1 MVWTCRRRLFY
12 AVDGESVQVDASK
25 SKETSVDVLF
35 NVPEIVML
43 PMLMHRYR
51 LASWLA
57 MMVLAVLFGGVA
69 HSADFRVTTEIYQN
83 LSTKLA
89 AKHLILFAGNLTYDL
104 AEIQDRYVTVYD
116 PDRKRVIL
124 LDREA
129 KTRTTINTDDLV
141 RITAQAR
148 AAAETSEQQQR
159 LGILASPEIE
169 GGQYSISFG
178 DARYETTTQAPGETE
193 MAVRY
198 GQFVDLASRLNLVHR
213 RGLPPFARMT
223 LSQRIASDGKIPKET
238 TLTIRR
244 GIQVD
249 RFRSSHS
256 FISRLSQQ
264 DRQQIEEIGGMMA
277 LYSEVPLSES
287 GE

>member
-1 MVWTCRRRLFY
+1 M
-12 AVDGESVQVDASK
+12 A
-25 SKETSVDVLF
+25 
-35 NVPEIVML
+35 I
-43 PMLMHRYR
+43 
-51 LASWLA
+51 WLA
-57 MMVLAVLFGGVA
+57 TMVLAVSTGGVGY
-69 HSADFRVTTEIYQN
+69 SGDFRVTTEIYEN
-83 LSTKLA
+83 ASSKPA

-124 LDREA
+124 LDRVE
-129 KTRTTINTDDLV
+129 KTRTTINTEDLV

-159 LGILASPEIE
+159 IGVAAIPEVD
-169 GGQYSISFG
+169 GAKYSISYG
-178 DARYETTTQAPGETE
+178 DARYETSTKTPSDAE
-193 MAVRY
+193 MAVQY

-223 LSQRIASDGKIPKET
+223 LSQRIASDGKIPTET

-249 RFRSSHS
+249 RFRSSHTY
-256 FISRLSQQ
+256 ISTLSQQ
-264 DRQQIEEIGGMMA
+264 DREQIDEIGGMLA
-277 LYSEVPLSES
+277 LYSEVPLSDS